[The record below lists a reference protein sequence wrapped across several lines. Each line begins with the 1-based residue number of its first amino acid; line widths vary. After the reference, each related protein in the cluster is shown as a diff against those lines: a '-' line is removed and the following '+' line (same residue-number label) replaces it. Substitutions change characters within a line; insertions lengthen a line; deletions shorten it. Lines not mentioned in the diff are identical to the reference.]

1 MVKLFV
7 GNLAEGTKGEALRE
21 LFKMFGTISEADVVK
36 DFGFVHMETEEEA
49 EAAIKSLNGYSL
61 NGRDIVVEKSRSAG
75 PGRGGRGGRGG
86 PVSASYRGGGGRSGE
101 NGSDRLDRYPRRD
114 ERDARDYKRP
124 YGDRKDDYRRDDYRR
139 DPLPPRDLPPRDPYV
154 ASSRDRYAP
163 RDPYPPRDYPPRDAY
178 PPRDRDPYYGGRDA
192 HGARGRT
199 PPRRSPS
206 RRTPPGAAPYPRDRS
221 PAYGP
226 PPSGYYG
233 RDRQR
238 SPLPPRGRSR
248 SPLPPARGY
257 DDFDRRPP
265 RDYVPAAARSPGPPV
280 ERNGAPPRY

>member
-7 GNLAEGTKGEALRE
+7 GNLAEGTKSEALRE
-21 LFKMFGTISEADVVK
+21 LFKMFGTITEADVIK
-36 DFGFVHMETEEEA
+36 DFGFVHMESEDDA
-49 EAAIKSLNGYSL
+49 EAAIKSLNGYAL
-61 NGRDIVVEKSRSAG
+61 NGRDIVVEKSRSLG
-75 PGRGGRGGRGG
+75 PGRGGGRGRGG
-86 PVSASYRGGGGRSGE
+86 GPPMGDRGRGGEG
-101 NGSDRLDRYPRRD
+101 DRYDRYPRRD
-114 ERDARDYKRP
+114 ERDSRDYKRP
-124 YGDRKDDYRRDDYRR
+124 YDRKDDYRRDDYRR

-178 PPRDRDPYYGGRDA
+178 PPRERDPYYGGRDPY
-192 HGARGRT
+192 ARGRS
-199 PPRRSPS
+199 PPRRSPP
-206 RRTPPGAAPYPRDRS
+206 RRSPPGYPRERS

-226 PPSGYYG
+226 PPTGYYG
-233 RDRQR
+233 ADRRR
-238 SPLPPRGRSR
+238 SPPPRGRSR

-265 RDYVPAAARSPGPPV
+265 RDYVPAMARSPGPPV